1 MSIIGKLVVLRRAV
15 LALIKVNKLFP
26 HVLMVLIA
34 LDGMNSLLSFPLPL
48 KLHLFGVH
56 GLITLLLWLLNSRA
70 DFLLYLS
77 ERLFPD
83 CFFLILLRCL
93 LRTRR
98 FSNRFGLLSLE
109 RVHGKYLVH
118 GKLHHVLHHPG

>member
-1 MSIIGKLVVLRRAV
+1 
-15 LALIKVNKLFP
+15 
-26 HVLMVLIA
+26 MVLIA

-83 CFFLILLRCL
+83 CFFLILLRCF

-109 RVHGKYLVH
+109 RVHGKYLVY